1 MQKVYYDEE
10 TGFVCNRYPSCKPI
24 KEDSPYIEVE
34 DDEERETYAVKTG
47 YAWAV
52 VNGKLAIVDDL
63 NAQNSEAYKQ
73 MMKENQL
80 AELKQYL
87 ADTDY
92 VITKLNEAK
101 LEDETEFEALKIQY
115 SEQLAKRKEVRS
127 KINELQQEIAL
138 LK

>member
-1 MQKVYYDEE
+1 MQKIYYDVE
-10 TGFVCNRYPSCKPI
+10 TGFICNRYPSCKPI

-34 DDEERETYAVKTG
+34 DDEERKTYVVKTG

-63 NAQNSEAYKQ
+63 NAQNSKTYKQ

-87 ADTDY
+87 TDTDY

-101 LEDETEFEALKIQY
+101 LEDEEEFNTLKEQY
-115 SEQLAKRKEVRS
+115 ADILAKRKETRVR
-127 KINELQQEIAL
+127 INELESV
-138 LK
+138 

>member
-1 MQKVYYDEE
+1 MQKIYYDFE
-10 TGFVCNRYPSCKPI
+10 TSFVCNRYPSFKPI

-34 DDEERETYAVKTG
+34 DDEERKTYVVKTG

-52 VNGKLAIVDDL
+52 INGKLAIVDDL

-101 LEDETEFEALKIQY
+101 LEDEEEFNSLKLQY
-115 SEQLAKRKEVRS
+115 ANILEKRKETRA
-127 KINELQQEIAL
+127 KINGLEAV
-138 LK
+138 

>member
-1 MQKVYYDEE
+1 MQKIYYDTE
-10 TGFVCNRYPSCKPI
+10 TGFICNRYPSCKPI

-34 DDEERETYAVKTG
+34 DDEERKTYVVKTG

-52 VNGKLAIVDDL
+52 VNGKLTIVDDP

-101 LEDETEFEALKIQY
+101 LEDEEEFNTLKEQY
-115 SEQLAKRKEVRS
+115 ADILAKRKETRVR
-127 KINELQQEIAL
+127 INELEAV
-138 LK
+138 

>member
-1 MQKVYYDEE
+1 MQKIYYDFE

-24 KEDSPYIEVE
+24 KENSPYIEVE
-34 DDEERETYAVKTG
+34 DDEERKTYVVKTG

-52 VNGKLAIVDDL
+52 INGKLAIVDDL

-101 LEDETEFEALKIQY
+101 LEDEEEFNSLKLQY
-115 SEQLAKRKEVRS
+115 ANVLEKRKETRA
-127 KINELQQEIAL
+127 KINELEAV
-138 LK
+138 

>member
-1 MQKVYYDEE
+1 MQKIYYDTE
-10 TGFVCNRYPSCKPI
+10 TGFVFNRYPSCKPI

-34 DDEERETYAVKTG
+34 DDEERKTYVVKTG

-52 VNGKLAIVDDL
+52 VNGKLAIVDDP

-101 LEDETEFEALKIQY
+101 LEDEEEFNSLKLQY
-115 SEQLAKRKEVRS
+115 ANVLEKRKETRA
-127 KINELQQEIAL
+127 KINELESV
-138 LK
+138 

>member
-1 MQKVYYDEE
+1 MQKIYYDSE
-10 TGFVCNRYPSCKPI
+10 TSFVCNRYPSCKPI

-34 DDEERETYAVKTG
+34 DDEERKTYVVKTG

-101 LEDETEFEALKIQY
+101 LEDEEEFNSLKLQY
-115 SEQLAKRKEVRS
+115 ANVLEKRKETRA
-127 KINELQQEIAL
+127 KINELEIV
-138 LK
+138 

>member
-1 MQKVYYDEE
+1 MQKIYYDVE

-34 DDEERETYAVKTG
+34 DDEERKTYVVKTG
-47 YAWAV
+47 CAWAV

-101 LEDETEFEALKIQY
+101 LEDEEEFNSLKLQY
-115 SEQLAKRKEVRS
+115 ANILEKRKETRA
-127 KINELQQEIAL
+127 KINELEAV
-138 LK
+138 

>member
-1 MQKVYYDEE
+1 MQKIYYDPE

-34 DDEERETYAVKTG
+34 DDEERKTYVVKTG
-47 YAWAV
+47 CAWAV
-52 VNGKLAIVDDL
+52 VNGKLAIVNNL
-63 NAQNSEAYKQ
+63 NAQNSEEYKQ

-80 AELKQYL
+80 VELEQYL

-92 VITKLNEAK
+92 IITKLNEAK
-101 LEDETEFEALKIQY
+101 LEDDAEFEVLKAQY

-127 KINELQQEIAL
+127 KINELRQEIAL
-138 LK
+138 FK

>member
-24 KEDSPYIEVE
+24 KEDSPFIEVE
-34 DDEERETYAVKTG
+34 DEEERKTYVVKTG

-52 VNGKLAIVDDL
+52 INEKLTVVDDFE
-63 NAQNSEAYKQ
+63 AQNSAEYKR
-73 MMKENQL
+73 MIKEN
-80 AELKQYL
+80 EIVVLKQYL

-101 LEDETEFEALKIQY
+101 LEDEEEFNALKEQY
-115 SEQLAKRKEVRS
+115 ADILTKRKDTRA
-127 KINELQQEIAL
+127 KINELESV
-138 LK
+138 

>member
-1 MQKVYYDEE
+1 MQKIYYDTE

-34 DDEERETYAVKTG
+34 DDEERKTYVVKTG

-52 VNGKLAIVDDL
+52 VNGKLAIVDDP

-92 VITKLNEAK
+92 VIAKLNEAK
-101 LEDETEFEALKIQY
+101 LEDEEEFNTLKEQY
-115 SEQLAKRKEVRS
+115 ADILTKRKETRVR
-127 KINELQQEIAL
+127 INELESV
-138 LK
+138 

>member
-1 MQKVYYDEE
+1 MQKIYYDSE

-34 DDEERETYAVKTG
+34 DNEERKTYVVKTG
-47 YAWAV
+47 CAWAV

-92 VITKLNEAK
+92 VITKLNEAR
-101 LEDETEFEALKIQY
+101 LEDEEEFNSLKLQY
-115 SEQLAKRKEVRS
+115 ANILERRKETRA
-127 KINELQQEIAL
+127 KINELEAV
-138 LK
+138 